1 MNNKRIIREVTKKK
15 MLTERL
21 EQVEWSTVKKWCAH
35 TVTNL
40 LTNVITNNKYEE
52 TEWLSNLDEI

>member
-1 MNNKRIIREVTKKK
+1 MNNKRIIREVAKKK

-40 LTNVITNNKYEE
+40 LTNVIS
-52 TEWLSNLDEI
+52 SNEHC